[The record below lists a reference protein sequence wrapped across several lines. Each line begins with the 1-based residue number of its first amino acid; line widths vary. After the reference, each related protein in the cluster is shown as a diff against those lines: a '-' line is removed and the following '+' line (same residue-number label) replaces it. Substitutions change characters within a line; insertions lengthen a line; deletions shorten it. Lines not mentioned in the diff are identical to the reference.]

1 VTTPSDP
8 QSVPNRR
15 LAALTGRLLEQ
26 TLDEEL
32 QALVSEAA
40 RAFDTPIALVSILLG
55 RIQFFRAF
63 HGLPQD
69 LALVRATARDTSL
82 CQFVVRDGEPFEVE
96 DVAADPTLPR
106 ELAERYGIRS
116 YLGVPV
122 RIDGE
127 IAGTLCIID
136 IRPRRFGDT
145 GRDRLRTLA
154 DRVQTRLSRLAASRT
169 PTPLGLIEAA
179 VAPVFA
185 ELRNELGP
193 IRYGI
198 EGARAATLDLNDLL
212 QACESE
218 TGPTSPR
225 HDLRL
230 ARRAITALGTQF
242 DAIDEAAI
250 KLLGGIKTLE
260 NAATTALIE
269 PKLADVITEASA
281 LSRHM
286 TQIIGGVWWTP
297 PETDHA
303 VALPLPIASAL
314 LAALLSWLTDCLRTR
329 RLPGPI
335 RAYTHPATDGVAVA
349 FTVPGLIDEDLEAV
363 RRRFERLGIDPLV
376 RLETDLR
383 ALRIV
388 LPTLDA
394 LPATAS
400 A

>member
-1 VTTPSDP
+1 MTPPPDSP
-8 QSVPNRR
+8 SAPNRR
-15 LAALTGRLLEQ
+15 LAITGRLLEQ

-32 QALVSEAA
+32 QALVTEAA
-40 RAFDTPIALVSILLG
+40 RTFDTPIALVSILLEH
-55 RIQFFRAF
+55 IQFFRAF
-63 HGLPQD
+63 HGLPED
-69 LALVRATARDTSL
+69 LALVRATSRDASL
-82 CQFVVRDGEPFEVE
+82 CQFVLRDGEPFEVE

-106 ELAERYGIRS
+106 ELAEHYGIRS

-127 IAGTLCIID
+127 IVGTLCIID

-145 GRDRLRTLA
+145 AAGRLRVLA
-154 DRVQTRLSRLAASRT
+154 DRVQTRLSRLVASRI
-169 PTPLGLIEAA
+169 PAPLGLIEAA

-185 ELRNELGP
+185 ELRNELSP

-198 EGARAATLDLNDLL
+198 EGARAAALDLNDLL
-212 QACESE
+212 QACENE
-218 TGPTSPR
+218 AEPTPPR
-225 HDLRL
+225 HDLRP
-230 ARRAITALGTQF
+230 ARRAITALETQF
-242 DAIDEAAI
+242 DAIDEAAS

-260 NAATTALIE
+260 NAANTAWVE
-269 PKLADVITEASA
+269 PKLGDVITEASA

-286 TQIIGGVWWTP
+286 TQVIGGVWWTP
-297 PETDHA
+297 SETDRA

-314 LAALLSWLTDCLRTR
+314 LAALLSWLTDRLRTR

-335 RAYTHPATDGVAVA
+335 RAYTQPTQDGVAVA

-363 RRRFERLGIDPLV
+363 RRRFERLGIDQLV

-388 LPTLDA
+388 LPTLA
-394 LPATAS
+394 AIPTANPA
-400 A
+400 